1 MFGFEVSAV
10 ERCLFALPLLLGGL
24 EISDPVSL
32 ASHLFTSVCGT
43 EHLVRSIVGFETFEM
58 DSHFDHVL
66 CNKQFHCQQ
75 LDATFDEE
83 FDQLL
88 TLLDP
93 IQQRGILRAKDS
105 NIFSWLSVLPLSRSQ
120 FDFSAQEFRDYFAL
134 RYNKP
139 LLSLPFVCDGYG
151 APFSTEHALDCC
163 FRGLVACRHNEFGDD
178 FGDLASLV
186 WTPVVKESVMH
197 NGSAGADTSIT
208 DLCVLGSGSHQYQ
221 LLYCQTMPA

>member
-1 MFGFEVSAV
+1 MFGIEVSAV
-10 ERCLFALPLLLGGL
+10 EQCLFALALWLGGL

-66 CNKQFHCQQ
+66 FNKQFHCQQ

-93 IQQRGILRAKDS
+93 LQQWGILRVKDS

-120 FDFSAQEFRDYFAL
+120 FDFSAQVFRDYFAL
-134 RYNKP
+134 HYKKP
-139 LLSLPFVCDGYG
+139 QLSLPFVCDGCG
-151 APFSTEHALDCC
+151 APFSIEHALDCR
-163 FRGLVACRHNEFGDD
+163 FRGLVACRHSEVRNG

-186 WTPVVKESVMH
+186 WIPVVKESVMR
-197 NGSAGADTSIT
+197 NRSAGADTSIT

-221 LLYCQTMPA
+221 LL